1 MSDQRKVRQ
10 ELRQG
15 LHQFLMH
22 MYTSYSESNS
32 EVDAKGLVLES
43 IEEQYAFFSPDTI
56 ATKSAKEVIEQKIEE
71 LSEFVQEQADYDTQL
86 YYAEK
91 IDALKAAIEVL
102 DLKL

>member
-56 ATKSAKEVIEQKIEE
+56 ATKSTKEVINSKVEE
-71 LSEFVQEQADYDTQL
+71 LTKIMDQQADYDSQL

-91 IDALKAAIEVL
+91 IDILKAAIEVL
-102 DLKL
+102 DFKL